1 MMNETLTLTLPADA
15 VETLMR
21 VLAESIEE
29 RDARIRVLERMRD
42 SGPAKDDSA
51 QGTPLHSACTY
62 LRSISD
68 DLSKI
73 PFPDP
78 FK

>member
-15 VETLMR
+15 VETLLR

-42 SGPAKDDSA
+42 SGPAKDDN
-51 QGTPLHSACTY
+51 PCENFID
-62 LRSISD
+62 R
-68 DLSKI
+68 LSKI
-73 PFPDP
+73 TFPDP

>member
-21 VLAESIEE
+21 VLAESIEQ
-29 RDARIRVLERMRD
+29 RDARIRVLEKMRD
-42 SGPAKDDSA
+42 SGPEKGDNPW
-51 QGTPLHSACTY
+51 QNFTEG
-62 LRSISD
+62 
-68 DLSKI
+68 LSKVT
-73 PFPDP
+73 FPDP

>member
-21 VLAESIEE
+21 VLAESIEQ
-29 RDARIRVLERMRD
+29 RDARIRVLEKMR
-42 SGPAKDDSA
+42 GPGPEKD
-51 QGTPLHSACTY
+51 GNPGEE
-62 LRSISD
+62 SID
-68 DLSKI
+68 RLSKI